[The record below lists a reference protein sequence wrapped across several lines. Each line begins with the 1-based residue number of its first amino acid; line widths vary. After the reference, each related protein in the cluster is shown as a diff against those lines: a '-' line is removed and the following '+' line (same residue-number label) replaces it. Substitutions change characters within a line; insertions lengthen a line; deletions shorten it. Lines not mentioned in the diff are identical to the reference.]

1 MRIPENIPP
10 EQLAQHASDNMLLFT
25 AVLATII
32 GIILF
37 LLGKK
42 GKQLWMATWGI
53 GLVICSL
60 LLGFFTF
67 SG

>member
-10 EQLAQHASDNMLLFT
+10 EQLAQHASDDMLMFT
-25 AVLATII
+25 AILSTVI
-32 GIILF
+32 GLILF

-53 GLVICSL
+53 GLVISSL
-60 LLGFFTF
+60 LLAIFV
-67 SG
+67 

>member
-1 MRIPENIPP
+1 MRILENIPP
-10 EQLAQHASDNMLLFT
+10 EKLAQHASDNMLIFT

-60 LLGFFTF
+60 LLGFFTL

>member
-1 MRIPENIPP
+1 MRILENIPP
-10 EQLAQHASDNMLLFT
+10 EKLAQHASDNMLIFT

-60 LLGFFTF
+60 LLGFFTL
-67 SG
+67 SE